1 MSMLSM
7 LWLFPLVVAAA
18 AVVPIWRATQR
29 LGGEAAEL
37 RVSIAEL
44 ARLRPLVADVRAEII
59 AVGATPGRPVRDLG
73 PR

>member
-7 LWLFPLVVAAA
+7 LWLFPLAVAAA

-29 LGGEAAEL
+29 LTGEAADL
-37 RVSIAEL
+37 RASIDEL

-59 AVGATPGRPVRDLG
+59 AVGTTPVAPCTI
-73 PR
+73 